1 LSSFSPA
8 VQSFQLLKFIFHFS
22 TVICRYIRRRAKE
35 AFSATPEA
43 SKAEELMQAARRE
56 YEVVK
61 RQAVV
66 FNLYARRQKNVMVS
80 WLFLISYGEV

>member
-1 LSSFSPA
+1 MSKTAEARALYRAFVRESS
-8 VQSFQLLKFIFHFS
+8 KFPNYN
-22 TVICRYIRRRAKE
+22 VREYIRRRAKE

-43 SKAEELMQAARRE
+43 SKAEELMQTARRE

-66 FNLYARRQKNVMVS
+66 FNLYARKQKNVMELQS
-80 WLFLISYGEV
+80 AK